1 MTSNE
6 LRDYLSATLK
16 GIQDDS
22 ISLEKAKAMG
32 DVIQVAINLAKVE
45 VDFVRANGGGK
56 SDFFTAGSKQV
67 GHTPTG
73 SLSVI
78 GNVTTHTMRG

>member
-16 GIQDDS
+16 GLQDDS
-22 ISLEKAKAMG
+22 ISLEKAKAIG
-32 DVIQVAINLAKVE
+32 DTVQVAINLAKVE

-56 SDFFTAGSKQV
+56 SDFFKTDTKQV
-67 GHTPTG
+67 GQTPTG
-73 SLSVI
+73 NISVI
-78 GNVTTHTMRG
+78 GNVTTHALRG

>member
-56 SDFFTAGSKQV
+56 SDFFIAGSKQV
-67 GHTPTG
+67 GQTPTG

-78 GNVTTHTMRG
+78 GNITTHALRG